1 MNVVH
6 IWWEIFFKLIWR
18 NTYGW
23 TKIFKQ
29 HYKKWIA
36 TKTLWWKNVE
46 INVDEHYTFLWK
58 QNISLPYQISDTS
71 NIYLIIHTTK
81 KKEKSIRVFDK
92 LFQKS
97 LFAFQRSKKIHFNT
111 CSKHMQNLVFLDKHL
126 KFSNKHLMKFYS
138 IALFQN
144 HMTLFFYR
152 GLKVAWAR
160 IGRTNFTIAAS
171 EWEKHLCLCHAF
183 SLQLLRS
190 IVY

>member
-1 MNVVH
+1 MLY
-6 IWWEIFFKLIWR
+6 IFDGKYFLNLYDVIHMGEPKFSNNTIKNELLLKL
-18 NTYGW
+18 YDE
-23 TKIFKQ
+23 KMSK
-29 HYKKWIA
+29 
-36 TKTLWWKNVE
+36 

-111 CSKHMQNLVFLDKHL
+111 CNKHMQNLVFLDKHL

-144 HMTLFFYR
+144 HMTLFFCR

-171 EWEKHLCLCHAF
+171 EWEKHFCICHAF

>member
-1 MNVVH
+1 MLY
-6 IWWEIFFKLIWR
+6 IFDGKYFLNLYDVIHMGEPKFSNNTIKNELLLKL
-18 NTYGW
+18 YD
-23 TKIFKQ
+23 
-29 HYKKWIA
+29 KKMS
-36 TKTLWWKNVE
+36 K

-111 CSKHMQNLVFLDKHL
+111 CNKHMQNLVFLDKHL

-144 HMTLFFYR
+144 HMTLFFCR

-171 EWEKHLCLCHAF
+171 EWEKHFCICHAF